1 MEEFEHRLHH
11 DDSIVVFNV
20 SDKLKVIILDKLKKY
35 NDNPP
40 AVDGNT
46 TIEELNFVWK
56 ILKTTTRPLTSIS
69 CARII
74 VETSDAGFTDS
85 TKLMTAFMAAAA
97 HSACLEGIVT
107 GICDILQKTIKSEH
121 YGIHKHQH
129 PLVALLRSSPGNN
142 LILRKKE
149 FFAI

>member
-40 AVDGNT
+40 AVDGN

-142 LILRKKE
+142 LILRKKKE